1 MNCMF
6 WTLSVEVLK
15 MEIRAYNQLYL
26 EDAMSAMGTML
37 DYAVNY
43 CGWGIDAFFQKF
55 LDTKRVPH
63 QFESGDP
70 DTVAGKS
77 GVELYRCV
85 TSELNKDLPEYV
97 EFDRSPEYWV
107 GWALAYCQ
115 WYMNRTFRDITSVIK
130 PSEML
135 LWYPIYHEMDILH
148 VVSAIEE
155 QIKKTPTNLERLRK
169 KAGYSQA
176 QLAELSTV
184 SLRSIQMY
192 EQRNNDISK
201 AQFNILNALAKV
213 LKCLVY
219 DLVDGGTKGN

>member
-1 MNCMF
+1 
-6 WTLSVEVLK
+6 

-43 CGWGIDAFFQKF
+43 CSWEIDAFFQKF

-85 TSELNKDLPEYV
+85 TGELNKNLPEYV

-135 LWYPIYHEMDILH
+135 RWYPIYHEMDILH
-148 VVSAIEE
+148 VVNAIEE
-155 QIKKTPTNLERLRK
+155 RIKKTPTNLECLRK
-169 KAGYSQA
+169 KAGYSQT

-213 LKCLVY
+213 LKCSVY
-219 DLVDGGTKGN
+219 DLVDGGNKGN

>member
-55 LDTKRVPH
+55 LDTKLFPH

-85 TSELNKDLPEYV
+85 TSELNKDL
-97 EFDRSPEYWV
+97 
-107 GWALAYCQ
+107 
-115 WYMNRTFRDITSVIK
+115 I
-130 PSEML
+130 
-135 LWYPIYHEMDILH
+135 
-148 VVSAIEE
+148 
-155 QIKKTPTNLERLRK
+155 
-169 KAGYSQA
+169 
-176 QLAELSTV
+176 
-184 SLRSIQMY
+184 
-192 EQRNNDISK
+192 
-201 AQFNILNALAKV
+201 
-213 LKCLVY
+213 
-219 DLVDGGTKGN
+219 

>member
-1 MNCMF
+1 M
-6 WTLSVEVLK
+6 
-15 MEIRAYNQLYL
+15 
-26 EDAMSAMGTML
+26 
-37 DYAVNY
+37 
-43 CGWGIDAFFQKF
+43 
-55 LDTKRVPH
+55 
-63 QFESGDP
+63 
-70 DTVAGKS
+70 
-77 GVELYRCV
+77 
-85 TSELNKDLPEYV
+85 

-115 WYMNRTFRDITSVIK
+115 WYMNMTFRDITSVIQ

-135 LWYPIYHEMDILH
+135 RWYPIYHEMDILH
-148 VVSAIEE
+148 VVNAIEE
-155 QIKKTPTNLERLRK
+155 RIKKTPTNLERLRK